1 MRISTAWSIAV
12 VNRVV
17 LVGFMCSG
25 KSTVGRLLAER
36 LDWDFV
42 DFDQTIEQK
51 ESRRIAEIFRDDGE
65 THFRSLEAKL
75 TEEVEDRG
83 AVVLAPGGGWVTQP
97 GLVERLRP
105 DSLFVWLRVQPETV
119 YARQRLQTAVQ
130 RPLLAVEQPLE
141 AIRTI
146 LEGRLEDYGQADQV
160 VDTDGRDPEEVAAQ
174 IAELLNR

>member
-1 MRISTAWSIAV
+1 MAS
-12 VNRVV
+12 RVV

-36 LDWDFV
+36 LGWDFV

-51 ESRRIAEIFRDDGE
+51 ENRRVAEIFRDDGE
-65 THFRSLEAKL
+65 TRFRALEAEL
-75 TEEVEDRG
+75 TQEVEDRD

-119 YARQRLQTAVQ
+119 YARQRLQTAVE

-146 LEGRLEDYGQADQV
+146 LEGRLEHYSQADQV
-160 VDTDGRDPEEVAAQ
+160 VDTDGRDPKEVAAQ
-174 IAELLNR
+174 IAELLSG